1 MPIVARISEKHG
13 QKSLSRPFPSLSAKF
28 KIVSEATA
36 ECNQQLLGNGA
47 LNAIRTPQQLIEA
60 MSEDGSGKQSL
71 LEQSY
76 DVFNTVDTVKAYF
89 EKMEKEGT
97 RPEHALQFR
106 GRFPDSG
113 AWKLPRSQPVRLS
126 EPLGIG
132 HLPAQRV
139 RRSKRKPYVFNLMV
153 VGDSGLGKTTFLN
166 SLFNAPLS
174 SDDAPRAPL
183 SQTATVDIRP
193 QTYEL
198 IEDGVIL
205 HLTVIDTPGF
215 GDKLNRQDDFQPVS
229 DYIESQYTKYHEC
242 ERSDEM
248 RKDIID
254 TRVHAL
260 LYFIPPTGNGL
271 RDLDIEFMQRLCTK
285 VNIIPV
291 IGKADAL
298 MFDESS
304 AFKKMILK
312 DFQRNDIR
320 VYPTF
325 HSDERETVSEIE
337 KHMPFAVIGSDE
349 FIDVEG
355 GKKVRGRMYRWG
367 AVEVENPKHNDFVF
381 LRDMVIR
388 TNLQD
393 LIETT
398 HTIHYALFRSSKI
411 RGSVV
416 GRPESIIASDEIYDQ
431 QVEGA
436 QLNAKAEMQRKED
449 ELKSNFVLKIRE
461 KEQQLRE
468 REEALKAKQIQLNEE
483 IERMRMQLDA

>member
-1 MPIVARISEKHG
+1 MP
-13 QKSLSRPFPSLSAKF
+13 L
-28 KIVSEATA
+28 
-36 ECNQQLLGNGA
+36 
-47 LNAIRTPQQLIEA
+47 
-60 MSEDGSGKQSL
+60 
-71 LEQSY
+71 
-76 DVFNTVDTVKAYF
+76 
-89 EKMEKEGT
+89 
-97 RPEHALQFR
+97 EHALQFR
-106 GRFPDSG
+106 GKFADPG
-113 AWKLPRSQPVRLS
+113 PWKLPRSQPVRLQ

-139 RRSKRKPYVFNLMV
+139 RRSKRKPYVVNLMV

-174 SDDAPRAPL
+174 EDIGAAKVL
-183 SQTATVDIRP
+183 SETKTVNIQP
-193 QTYEL
+193 TTYEL
-198 IEDGVIL
+198 VEDGVIL

-215 GDKLNRQDDFQPVS
+215 GDQLNREADFLPIMEYVE
-229 DYIESQYTKYHEC
+229 DQYKKYHEC
-242 ERSDEM
+242 ERSDDM
-248 RKDIID
+248 RKDIRD

-304 AFKKMILK
+304 SFKKTILK
-312 DFQRNDIR
+312 DFQRYDIR
-320 VYPTF
+320 VYPTH

-349 FIDVEG
+349 FIEVDG
-355 GKKVRGRMYRWG
+355 QKVRGRTYRWG
-367 AVEVENPKHNDFVF
+367 AVEVENPKHNDFVY
-381 LRDMVIR
+381 LRDMIIR

-398 HTIHYALFRSSKI
+398 HNIHYALFRSSKI

-416 GRPESIIASDEIYDQ
+416 GRPESILQSDEVYDQ
-431 QVEGA
+431 QIEGA
-436 QLNAKAEMQRKED
+436 QLSAKQEMQRKEE
-449 ELKSNFVLKIRE
+449 ELKEAFVAKIRI
-461 KEQQLRE
+461 KEEELRA
-468 REEALKAKQIQLNEE
+468 REEALNTKRTMINEE
-483 IERMRMQLDA
+483 IEKMKRQIEP

>member
-1 MPIVARISEKHG
+1 MRWRWDLTGADERGRANAWARGLPVGDRQAPKLNTT
-13 QKSLSRPFPSLSAKF
+13 SLPSF
-28 KIVSEATA
+28 
-36 ECNQQLLGNGA
+36 Q
-47 LNAIRTPQQLIEA
+47 
-60 MSEDGSGKQSL
+60 
-71 LEQSY
+71 
-76 DVFNTVDTVKAYF
+76 
-89 EKMEKEGT
+89 
-97 RPEHALQFR
+97 EHALQFR

-139 RRSKRKPYVFNLMV
+139 RRSKRKPYVFNMMV

-166 SLFNAPLS
+166 TLFNAPLS
-174 SDDAPRAPL
+174 DESQPRRPL
-183 SQTATVDIRP
+183 AETTTVEMTP
-193 QTYEL
+193 TTYEL

-215 GDKLNRQDDFQPVS
+215 GDKLNRESDFLPIS
-229 DYIESQYTKYHEC
+229 DYIEKQYTKYHEC

-298 MFDESS
+298 MYEE
-304 AFKKMILK
+304 AAVFKKLILK
-312 DFQRNDIR
+312 DFQRYDIR
-320 VYPTF
+320 VYPTH
-325 HSDERETVSEIE
+325 HSDERETVNEIE
-337 KHMPFAVIGSDE
+337 KHMPFAVIGSDD
-349 FIDVEG
+349 FIEVD
-355 GKKVRGRMYRWG
+355 GKKVRGRAYRWG
-367 AVEVENPKHNDFVF
+367 AVEVENPKHCDFIY

-398 HTIHYALFRSSKI
+398 HNIHYALFRSSKI

-416 GRPESIIASDEIYDQ
+416 GRPESILASDEVYDQ

-449 ELKSNFVLKIRE
+449 ELKAGFVLKIRE

-468 REEALKAKQIQLNEE
+468 REEALKAKQIQLNDE
-483 IERMRMQLDA
+483 IERMRIQLEQ